1 MIKTENLSK
10 KYTQG
15 QQEIFALNRLSI
27 QIEDGEFVAVVGKSG
42 SGKSTLLHLL
52 GGLDTPTEG
61 SVWYDGTNLTELSEK
76 RLSVFRRDHIGFV
89 FQEYHLIP
97 ELTVKENILYP
108 ALLAKKEV
116 NPTYLKELISAL
128 ELDERLTH
136 LPSQL
141 SGGQQ
146 QRTAVARAFIN
157 QPRVILCDEP
167 TGNLD
172 SRSGQ
177 AVIDMI
183 ARLKKQF
190 HQTVVVVT
198 HDLDFAK
205 TADRILKI
213 RDGELDVEGMK

>member
-1 MIKTENLSK
+1 MIRTENLRKS
-10 KYTQG
+10 YQQG
-15 QQEIFALNRLSI
+15 ETKIPAVDGVSL
-27 QIEDGEFVAVVGKSG
+27 QIEQGEFIAIVGKSG

-61 SVWYDGTNLTELSEK
+61 SVFYDDVNLSQLKETPSA
-76 RLSVFRRDHIGFV
+76 RFRRVHIGFV

-97 ELTVKENILYP
+97 ELTVRENIIYP
-108 ALLAKKEV
+108 ALLAKKKVDED
-116 NPTYLKELISAL
+116 YLGQLISTL
-128 ELDERLTH
+128 ELDDRVTH

-157 QPRVILCDEP
+157 QPEVVLCDEP

-172 SRSGQ
+172 SHSGK
-177 AVIDMI
+177 AVMEMI
-183 ARLKKQF
+183 ASLRRQF

-198 HDLDFAK
+198 HDMEFAQ
-205 TADRILKI
+205 TADRILTI
-213 RDGELDVEGMK
+213 RDGKIVS

>member
-1 MIKTENLSK
+1 MIRTENLRK
-10 KYTQG
+10 VYQQG
-15 QQEIFALNRLSI
+15 KTKIPAVDGVSL
-27 QIEDGEFVAVVGKSG
+27 QIEQGEFIAIVGKSG

-61 SVWYDGTNLTELSEK
+61 SVFYDDVNLSQLKDTPSA
-76 RLSVFRRDHIGFV
+76 RFRRVHIGFV

-97 ELTVKENILYP
+97 ELTVRENIIYP
-108 ALLAKKEV
+108 ALLAKKKVDED
-116 NPTYLKELISAL
+116 YLGQLISTL
-128 ELDERLTH
+128 ELDDRVTH

-157 QPRVILCDEP
+157 QPEVVLCDEP

-172 SRSGQ
+172 SHSGK
-177 AVIDMI
+177 AVMEMI
-183 ARLKKQF
+183 ASLRRQF

-198 HDLDFAK
+198 HDMEFAQ
-205 TADRILKI
+205 TADRILTI
-213 RDGELDVEGMK
+213 RDGKIVS

>member
-27 QIEDGEFVAVVGKSG
+27 QIEDGEFAAIVGKSG

-116 NPTYLKELISAL
+116 NPTYFEELISAL
-128 ELDERLTH
+128 ELEERLTH

-157 QPRVILCDEP
+157 QPRVVLCDEP

>member
-1 MIKTENLSK
+1 MIRTENLRKS
-10 KYTQG
+10 YQQG
-15 QQEIFALNRLSI
+15 ETKIPAVDGVSL
-27 QIEDGEFVAVVGKSG
+27 QIEQGEFIAIVGKSG

-61 SVWYDGTNLTELSEK
+61 SVFYDDVNLSQLKDTPSA
-76 RLSVFRRDHIGFV
+76 RFRRVHIGFV

-97 ELTVKENILYP
+97 ELTVRENIIYP
-108 ALLAKKEV
+108 ALLAKKKVDED
-116 NPTYLKELISAL
+116 YLGQLISTL
-128 ELDERLTH
+128 ELDDRVTH

-157 QPRVILCDEP
+157 QPEVVLCDEP

-172 SRSGQ
+172 SHSGK
-177 AVIDMI
+177 AVMEMI
-183 ARLKKQF
+183 ASLRRQF

-198 HDLDFAK
+198 HDMEFAQ
-205 TADRILKI
+205 TADRILTILDGKI
-213 RDGELDVEGMK
+213 VS

>member
-1 MIKTENLSK
+1 MIRTENLRK
-10 KYTQG
+10 TYQQG
-15 QQEIFALNRLSI
+15 EAVIHAVDGVSL
-27 QIEDGEFVAVVGKSG
+27 QIEQGEFIAIVGKSG

-61 SVWYDGTNLTELSEK
+61 SVFYDDVNLSQLKDTPSA
-76 RLSVFRRDHIGFV
+76 RFRRVHIGFV

-97 ELTVKENILYP
+97 ELTVRENIIYP
-108 ALLAKKEV
+108 ALLAKKKVDED
-116 NPTYLKELISAL
+116 YLGQLISTL
-128 ELDERLTH
+128 ELDDRVTH

-157 QPRVILCDEP
+157 QPEVVLCDEP

-172 SRSGQ
+172 SHSGN
-177 AVIDMI
+177 AVMEMI
-183 ARLKKQF
+183 ASLRRQF

-198 HDLDFAK
+198 HDMEFAQ
-205 TADRILKI
+205 TADRILTI
-213 RDGELDVEGMK
+213 RDGKIVS

>member
-52 GGLDTPTEG
+52 GGLDTPTGG

-116 NPTYLKELISAL
+116 NPTYLEELISAL
-128 ELDERLTH
+128 ELEKRLTH

-213 RDGELDVEGMK
+213 RDGELDAEGMK

>member
-1 MIKTENLSK
+1 MIRAENLRK
-10 KYTQG
+10 TYQQG
-15 QQEIFALNRLSI
+15 EAVIHAVDGVSL
-27 QIEDGEFVAVVGKSG
+27 QIEQGEFIAIVGKSG

-61 SVWYDGTNLTELSEK
+61 SVFYDAVNLSQLKETPSAC
-76 RLSVFRRDHIGFV
+76 FRRVNNALV

-97 ELTVKENILYP
+97 ELTVRENIIYP
-108 ALLAKKEV
+108 ALLAKKAVDES
-116 NPTYLKELISAL
+116 YLGELISTL
-128 ELDERLTH
+128 ELEDRVTH

-157 QPRVILCDEP
+157 QPEVILCDEP

-172 SRSGQ
+172 SHSGQ

-183 ARLKKQF
+183 ASLRRKF

-198 HDLDFAK
+198 HDMEFAK
-205 TADRILKI
+205 TADRILTISDGKI
-213 RDGELDVEGMK
+213 IS

>member
-1 MIKTENLSK
+1 MIRTENLRKS
-10 KYTQG
+10 YQQG
-15 QQEIFALNRLSI
+15 ETKIPAVDGVSL
-27 QIEDGEFVAVVGKSG
+27 QIEQGEFIAIVGKSG

-61 SVWYDGTNLTELSEK
+61 SVFYDDVNLSQLKDTPSA
-76 RLSVFRRDHIGFV
+76 RFRRVHIGFV

-97 ELTVKENILYP
+97 ELTVRENIIYP
-108 ALLAKKEV
+108 ALFAKKKVDED
-116 NPTYLKELISAL
+116 YLGQLISTL
-128 ELDERLTH
+128 ELDDRVTH

-157 QPRVILCDEP
+157 QPEVVLCDEP

-172 SRSGQ
+172 SHSGK
-177 AVIDMI
+177 AVMEMI
-183 ARLKKQF
+183 ASLRRQF

-198 HDLDFAK
+198 HDMEFAQ
-205 TADRILKI
+205 TADRILTI
-213 RDGELDVEGMK
+213 RDGKIVS

>member
-1 MIKTENLSK
+1 MIRTENLRKS
-10 KYTQG
+10 YQQG
-15 QQEIFALNRLSI
+15 ETKIPAVDGVSL
-27 QIEDGEFVAVVGKSG
+27 QIEQGEFIAIVGKSG

-61 SVWYDGTNLTELSEK
+61 SVFYDDVNLSQLKDTPSA
-76 RLSVFRRDHIGFV
+76 RFRRVHIGFV

-97 ELTVKENILYP
+97 ELTVRENIIYP
-108 ALLAKKEV
+108 ALLAKKKVDED
-116 NPTYLKELISAL
+116 YLGQLISTL
-128 ELDERLTH
+128 ELDDRVTH

-157 QPRVILCDEP
+157 QPEVVLCDEP

-172 SRSGQ
+172 SHSGK
-177 AVIDMI
+177 AVMEMI
-183 ARLKKQF
+183 ASLRRQF

-198 HDLDFAK
+198 HDMEFAQ
-205 TADRILKI
+205 TADRILTI
-213 RDGELDVEGMK
+213 RDGKIVS

>member
-1 MIKTENLSK
+1 MIRTENLRKS
-10 KYTQG
+10 YQQG
-15 QQEIFALNRLSI
+15 ETKIPAVDGVSL
-27 QIEDGEFVAVVGKSG
+27 QIEQGEFIAIVGKSG

-61 SVWYDGTNLTELSEK
+61 SVFYDDVNLSQLKETPSA
-76 RLSVFRRDHIGFV
+76 RFRRVHIGFV

-97 ELTVKENILYP
+97 ELTVRENIIYP
-108 ALLAKKEV
+108 ALLAKKKVDED
-116 NPTYLKELISAL
+116 YLGQLISTL
-128 ELDERLTH
+128 ELDDRVTH

-157 QPRVILCDEP
+157 QPEVVLCDEP

-172 SRSGQ
+172 SHSGK
-177 AVIDMI
+177 AVMEMI
-183 ARLKKQF
+183 ASLRWQF

-198 HDLDFAK
+198 HDMEFAQ
-205 TADRILKI
+205 TADRILTI
-213 RDGELDVEGMK
+213 RDGKIVS

>member
-1 MIKTENLSK
+1 MIRAENLRK
-10 KYTQG
+10 TYQQG
-15 QQEIFALNRLSI
+15 EAVIHAVDGVSM
-27 QIEDGEFVAVVGKSG
+27 QIEQGEFIAIVGKSG

-61 SVWYDGTNLTELSEK
+61 SVFYDAVNLSQLKETPSAC
-76 RLSVFRRDHIGFV
+76 FRRVHIGFV

-97 ELTVKENILYP
+97 ELTVRENIIYP
-108 ALLAKKEV
+108 ALLAKKAVDES
-116 NPTYLKELISAL
+116 YLGELISTL
-128 ELDERLTH
+128 ELEDRVTH

-157 QPRVILCDEP
+157 QPEVILCDEP

-172 SRSGQ
+172 SHSGQ

-183 ARLKKQF
+183 ASLRRKF

-198 HDLDFAK
+198 HDMEFAK
-205 TADRILKI
+205 TADRILTISDGKI
-213 RDGELDVEGMK
+213 IS

>member
-1 MIKTENLSK
+1 MIRVENLRK
-10 KYTQG
+10 TYQQG
-15 QQEIFALNRLSI
+15 ETKIPAVDGVSL
-27 QIEDGEFVAVVGKSG
+27 QIEQGEFIAIVGKSG

-61 SVWYDGTNLTELSEK
+61 SVFYDDVNLSQLKDTPSA
-76 RLSVFRRDHIGFV
+76 RFRRVHIGFV

-97 ELTVKENILYP
+97 ELTVRENIIYP
-108 ALLAKKEV
+108 ALLAKKAVDES
-116 NPTYLKELISAL
+116 YLSALISTL
-128 ELDERLTH
+128 ELGDRVTH

-157 QPRVILCDEP
+157 QPEVVLCDEP

-172 SRSGQ
+172 SHSGK
-177 AVIDMI
+177 AVMEMI
-183 ARLKKQF
+183 ASLRRQF

-198 HDLDFAK
+198 HDMEFAQ
-205 TADRILKI
+205 TADRILTI
-213 RDGELDVEGMK
+213 RDGKIVS

>member
-1 MIKTENLSK
+1 MIRAENLQK
-10 KYTQG
+10 TYQQG
-15 QQEIFALNRLSI
+15 EATIHAVDGVSL
-27 QIEDGEFVAVVGKSG
+27 QIEQGEFIAIVGKSG

-61 SVWYDGTNLTELSEK
+61 SVFYDDVNLSQLKDTPSA
-76 RLSVFRRDHIGFV
+76 RFRRVHIGFV

-97 ELTVKENILYP
+97 ELTVRENIIYP
-108 ALLAKKEV
+108 ALLAKKKVDED
-116 NPTYLKELISAL
+116 YLGQLISTL
-128 ELDERLTH
+128 ELDDRVTH

-157 QPRVILCDEP
+157 QPEVVLCDEP

-172 SRSGQ
+172 SHSGK
-177 AVIDMI
+177 AVMEMI
-183 ARLKKQF
+183 ASLRRQF

-198 HDLDFAK
+198 HDMEFAQ
-205 TADRILKI
+205 TADRILTI
-213 RDGELDVEGMK
+213 RDGKIVS

>member
-1 MIKTENLSK
+1 MIRVENLRK
-10 KYTQG
+10 TYQQG
-15 QQEIFALNRLSI
+15 EAVIHAVDGVSLR
-27 QIEDGEFVAVVGKSG
+27 IEQGEFIAIVGKSG

-61 SVWYDGTNLTELSEK
+61 SVFYDAVNLSQLKETPSAC
-76 RLSVFRRDHIGFV
+76 FRRVHIGFV

-97 ELTVKENILYP
+97 ELTVRENMVYP
-108 ALLAKKEV
+108 ALLAKKAVDES
-116 NPTYLKELISAL
+116 YLSALISTL
-128 ELDERLTH
+128 ELEDRVTH

-146 QRTAVARAFIN
+146 QRTAIARAFIN
-157 QPRVILCDEP
+157 QPEVILCDEP

-172 SRSGQ
+172 SHSGQ

-183 ARLKKQF
+183 ASLRRKF

-198 HDLDFAK
+198 HDMEFAK
-205 TADRILKI
+205 TADRILTISDGKI
-213 RDGELDVEGMK
+213 IS

>member
-1 MIKTENLSK
+1 MIRAENLQK
-10 KYTQG
+10 TYQQG
-15 QQEIFALNRLSI
+15 EATIHAVDGVSL
-27 QIEDGEFVAVVGKSG
+27 QIEQGEFIAIVGKSG

-52 GGLDTPTEG
+52 GGLDTPTAG
-61 SVWYDGTNLTELSEK
+61 SVFYDAVNLSQLKETPSA
-76 RLSVFRRDHIGFV
+76 RFRRVHIGFV

-97 ELTVKENILYP
+97 ELTVRENIIYP
-108 ALLAKKEV
+108 ALLAKKAVDES
-116 NPTYLKELISAL
+116 YLSALISTL
-128 ELDERLTH
+128 ELGDRAAH

-157 QPRVILCDEP
+157 QPEVILCDEP

-172 SRSGQ
+172 SHSGR

-183 ARLKKQF
+183 ASLRRKF

-198 HDLDFAK
+198 HDMEFAQ
-205 TADRILKI
+205 TADRILTISDGKI
-213 RDGELDVEGMK
+213 VS

>member
-1 MIKTENLSK
+1 MIRAENLRKS
-10 KYTQG
+10 YQQG
-15 QQEIFALNRLSI
+15 ETKIPAVDGVSL
-27 QIEDGEFVAVVGKSG
+27 QIEQGEFIAIVGKSG

-61 SVWYDGTNLTELSEK
+61 SVFYDDVNLSQLKDTPSA
-76 RLSVFRRDHIGFV
+76 RFRRVHIGFV

-97 ELTVKENILYP
+97 ELTVRENIIYP
-108 ALLAKKEV
+108 ALLAKKKVDED
-116 NPTYLKELISAL
+116 YLGQLISTL
-128 ELDERLTH
+128 ELDDRVTH

-157 QPRVILCDEP
+157 QPEVVLCDEP

-172 SRSGQ
+172 SHSGK
-177 AVIDMI
+177 AVMEMI
-183 ARLKKQF
+183 ASLRRQF

-198 HDLDFAK
+198 HDMEFAQ
-205 TADRILKI
+205 TADRILTI
-213 RDGELDVEGMK
+213 RDGKIVS

>member
-1 MIKTENLSK
+1 MIRTENLRK
-10 KYTQG
+10 TYQQG
-15 QQEIFALNRLSI
+15 EAVIHAVDGVSL
-27 QIEDGEFVAVVGKSG
+27 QIEQGEFIAIVGKSG

-61 SVWYDGTNLTELSEK
+61 SVFYDDVNLSQLKDTPSA
-76 RLSVFRRDHIGFV
+76 RFRRVHIGFV

-97 ELTVKENILYP
+97 ELTVRENIIYP
-108 ALLAKKEV
+108 ALLAKKKVDED
-116 NPTYLKELISAL
+116 YLGQLISTL
-128 ELDERLTH
+128 ELDDRVTH

-157 QPRVILCDEP
+157 QPEVVLCDEP

-172 SRSGQ
+172 SHSGK
-177 AVIDMI
+177 AVMEMI
-183 ARLKKQF
+183 ASLRRQF

-198 HDLDFAK
+198 HDMEFAQ
-205 TADRILKI
+205 TADRILTI
-213 RDGELDVEGMK
+213 RDGKIVS

>member
-1 MIKTENLSK
+1 MIRTENLRKS
-10 KYTQG
+10 YQQG
-15 QQEIFALNRLSI
+15 ETKIPAVDGVSL
-27 QIEDGEFVAVVGKSG
+27 QIEQGEFIAIVGKSG

-61 SVWYDGTNLTELSEK
+61 SVFYDDVNLSQLKETPSA
-76 RLSVFRRDHIGFV
+76 RFRRVHIGFV

-97 ELTVKENILYP
+97 ELTVRENIIYP
-108 ALLAKKEV
+108 ALLAKKKVDED
-116 NPTYLKELISAL
+116 YLGQLISTL
-128 ELDERLTH
+128 ELDDRVTH

-157 QPRVILCDEP
+157 QPEVVLCDEP

-172 SRSGQ
+172 SHSGK
-177 AVIDMI
+177 AVMEMI
-183 ARLKKQF
+183 ASLRRQF

-198 HDLDFAK
+198 HDMEFAQ
-205 TADRILKI
+205 TADRILTILDGKI
-213 RDGELDVEGMK
+213 VS

>member
-1 MIKTENLSK
+1 MIRVENLRKS
-10 KYTQG
+10 YQQG
-15 QQEIFALNRLSI
+15 ETKIPAVDGVSL
-27 QIEDGEFVAVVGKSG
+27 QIEQGEFIAIVGKSG

-61 SVWYDGTNLTELSEK
+61 SVFYDDVNLSQLKDTPSA
-76 RLSVFRRDHIGFV
+76 RFRRVHIGFV

-97 ELTVKENILYP
+97 ELTVRENIIYP
-108 ALLAKKEV
+108 ALLAKKKVDED
-116 NPTYLKELISAL
+116 YLGQLISTL
-128 ELDERLTH
+128 ELDDRVTH

-157 QPRVILCDEP
+157 QPEVVLCDEP

-172 SRSGQ
+172 SHSGK
-177 AVIDMI
+177 AVMEMI
-183 ARLKKQF
+183 ASLRRQF

-198 HDLDFAK
+198 HDMEFAQ
-205 TADRILKI
+205 TADRILTI
-213 RDGELDVEGMK
+213 RDGKIVS

>member
-1 MIKTENLSK
+1 MIRTENLRK
-10 KYTQG
+10 VYQQG
-15 QQEIFALNRLSI
+15 ETKIPAVDGVSL
-27 QIEDGEFVAVVGKSG
+27 QIEQGEFIAIVGKSG

-61 SVWYDGTNLTELSEK
+61 SVFYDDVNLSQLKDTPSA
-76 RLSVFRRDHIGFV
+76 RFRRVHIGFV

-97 ELTVKENILYP
+97 ELTVRENIIYP
-108 ALLAKKEV
+108 ALLAKKKVDED
-116 NPTYLKELISAL
+116 YLGQLISTL
-128 ELDERLTH
+128 ELDDRVTH

-157 QPRVILCDEP
+157 QPEVVLCDEP

-172 SRSGQ
+172 SHSGK
-177 AVIDMI
+177 AVMEMI
-183 ARLKKQF
+183 ASLRRQF

-198 HDLDFAK
+198 HDMEFAQ
-205 TADRILKI
+205 TADRILTI
-213 RDGELDVEGMK
+213 RDGKIVS

>member
-1 MIKTENLSK
+1 MIRAENLRK
-10 KYTQG
+10 TYQQG
-15 QQEIFALNRLSI
+15 ETKIPAVDGVSL
-27 QIEDGEFVAVVGKSG
+27 QIEQGEFIAIVGKSG

-61 SVWYDGTNLTELSEK
+61 SVFYDDVNLSQLKDTPSA
-76 RLSVFRRDHIGFV
+76 RFRRVHIGFV

-97 ELTVKENILYP
+97 ELTVRENIIYP
-108 ALLAKKEV
+108 ALLAKKKVDED
-116 NPTYLKELISAL
+116 YLGQLISTL
-128 ELDERLTH
+128 ELDDRVTH

-157 QPRVILCDEP
+157 QPEVVLCDEP

-172 SRSGQ
+172 SHSGK
-177 AVIDMI
+177 AVMEMI
-183 ARLKKQF
+183 ASLRRQF

-198 HDLDFAK
+198 HDMEFAQ
-205 TADRILKI
+205 TADRILTI
-213 RDGELDVEGMK
+213 RDGKIVS

>member
-1 MIKTENLSK
+1 MIRTENLRKS
-10 KYTQG
+10 YQQG
-15 QQEIFALNRLSI
+15 ETKIPAVDGVSL
-27 QIEDGEFVAVVGKSG
+27 QIEQGEFIAIVGKSG

-61 SVWYDGTNLTELSEK
+61 SVFYDDVNLSQLKDTPSA
-76 RLSVFRRDHIGFV
+76 RFRRVHIGFV

-97 ELTVKENILYP
+97 ELTVRENIIYP
-108 ALLAKKEV
+108 ALLAKKKVDED
-116 NPTYLKELISAL
+116 YLGQLISTL
-128 ELDERLTH
+128 ELDDRVTH

-157 QPRVILCDEP
+157 QPEVVFCDEP

-172 SRSGQ
+172 SHSGK
-177 AVIDMI
+177 AVMEMI
-183 ARLKKQF
+183 ASLRRQF

-198 HDLDFAK
+198 HDMEFAQ
-205 TADRILKI
+205 TADRILTI
-213 RDGELDVEGMK
+213 RDGKIVS

>member
-1 MIKTENLSK
+1 MIRAENLRK
-10 KYTQG
+10 TYQQG
-15 QQEIFALNRLSI
+15 ETVIHAVDGVSL
-27 QIEDGEFVAVVGKSG
+27 QIEQGEFIAIVGKSG

-61 SVWYDGTNLTELSEK
+61 SVFYDDVNLSQLKETPSA
-76 RLSVFRRDHIGFV
+76 RFRRVHIGFV

-97 ELTVKENILYP
+97 ELTVRENIIYP
-108 ALLAKKEV
+108 ALLAKKKVDED
-116 NPTYLKELISAL
+116 YLGQLISTL
-128 ELDERLTH
+128 ELDDRVTH

-157 QPRVILCDEP
+157 QPEVVLCDEP

-172 SRSGQ
+172 SHSGK
-177 AVIDMI
+177 AVMEMI
-183 ARLKKQF
+183 ASLRRQF

-198 HDLDFAK
+198 HDMEFAQ
-205 TADRILKI
+205 TADRILTI
-213 RDGELDVEGMK
+213 RDGKIVS